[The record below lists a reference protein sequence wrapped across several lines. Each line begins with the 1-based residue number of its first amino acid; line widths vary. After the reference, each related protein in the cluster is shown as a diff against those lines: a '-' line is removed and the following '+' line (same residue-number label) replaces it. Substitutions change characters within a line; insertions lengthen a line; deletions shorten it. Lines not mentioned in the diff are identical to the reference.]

1 MGVRAVHADRRLKG
15 AERSAIVGG
24 VQGRLAVSARSGAD
38 AWRQVAH
45 SGPLR
50 RAQLSFLAMWAGEAA
65 VMVALSVVAFRA
77 GGVAAVG
84 IVTALRMAPAALL
97 APFLATV
104 ADRVRR
110 ERVLAAVGFVRAL
123 TLAGAGAV
131 LAFDGPPAAVYA
143 LAVVATIAQTLYRPA
158 HSALLPAL
166 CTSPEELASAN
177 VVRGMLDS
185 LATLGGPLI
194 AAVLLAASGTAAVFL
209 ACALASLWAG
219 AIVVSLDYDAP
230 PRAQALQ
237 RGRRALVEGFATI
250 AGDRTLTLLVGLGVA
265 QTIVRGALGVFVVV
279 VVIDLL
285 GAGDAGVGLLNAA
298 VGAGGLLGGIAALGL
313 VRGGRLAAW
322 YGIGIALFGAPLIVL
337 GLAPAIGTGAVL
349 LALIGVG
356 NALIDAC
363 AFTLLARLTDE
374 AVLARMFAGFE
385 ALLTLGVA
393 AGGLLTPLVI
403 DLLGVK
409 SALVTLGLLTP
420 VLVAASWPALRR
432 LDGRMRVRDVD
443 IAILRA
449 IPMLQALPV
458 PTIEQLGDA
467 LVREDYAPGAVVFE
481 QGTRGERFY
490 AVEAGSAEVVR
501 DGRSVSVLGPG
512 DGFGE
517 IALLHA
523 EVRTATVRATED
535 GTLRV
540 CALPCSAFLTA
551 VTGYPASFQASEEM
565 VRARLEELELS
576 GG

>member
-1 MGVRAVHADRRLKG
+1 M
-15 AERSAIVGG
+15 
-24 VQGRLAVSARSGAD
+24 VQGRWQASVRSGAE
-38 AWRQVAH
+38 AWRQVAQ

-50 RAQLSFLAMWAGEAA
+50 RAQLSFLAMWGGEAA
-65 VMVALSVVAFRA
+65 VMVALAVVAFRD
-77 GGVAAVG
+77 GGAAAVG
-84 IVTALRMAPAALL
+84 IVTALRMAPAALF

-110 ERVLAAVGFVRAL
+110 ERVLAAVGFVRAV

-143 LAVVATIAQTLYRPA
+143 LAVLATIAQTLYRPA

-194 AAVLLAASGTAAVFL
+194 AAALLAVSGTAAVFV

-219 AIVVSLDYDAP
+219 GIVASLDYDAP
-230 PRAQALQ
+230 PRAAAPA
-237 RGRRALVEGFATI
+237 RGKRALVEGFTTI
-250 AGDRTLTLLVGLGVA
+250 AGDRTLTLLILLGVA
-265 QTIVRGALGVFVVV
+265 QTIIRGALSVFVVV

-285 GAGDAGVGLLNAA
+285 HSGDAGVGLLNAA
-298 VGAGGLLGGIAALGL
+298 VGAGGLLGGLGALGL

-349 LALIGVG
+349 LAVVGIG

-409 SALVTLGLLTP
+409 AALVAMGLLTP
-420 VLVAASWPALRR
+420 LAVAASWPALRR
-432 LDGRMRVRDVD
+432 LDARMKVRDVD

-449 IPMLQALPV
+449 IPMLRALPV

-467 LVREDYAPGAVVFE
+467 LTREEYDPGAVVFE
-481 QGTRGERFY
+481 QGARGDRFY

-512 DGFGE
+512 EGFGE

-523 EVRTATVRATED
+523 EVRTATVRASGDE
-535 GTLRV
+535 TLRV

-551 VTGYPASFQASEEM
+551 VCGYPASFEAGAELA
-565 VRARLEELELS
+565 RTRLEELELS